1 MLKIVNIL
9 TAFILQALY
18 GGMYACWHVAND
30 GTKKVFWSNTL
41 DDAMEWA
48 ECCLNDE
55 TVKIVRY
62 DGELIAIR
70 YAY

>member
-1 MLKIVNIL
+1 MLNIFTL
-9 TAFILQALY
+9 IHRLILQAMY

-30 GTKKVFWSNTL
+30 GTKKVFWSNTI

-48 ECCLNDE
+48 ECCLNED

-62 DGELIAIR
+62 DGQLIAMR
-70 YAY
+70 YAC

>member
-18 GGMYACWHVAND
+18 GGVYACWHVAND

-41 DDAMEWA
+41 EDAMQWA
-48 ECCLNDE
+48 ACCLNDD

-62 DGELIAIR
+62 DGQLIAMR
-70 YAY
+70 YAC